1 MAAPEESAR
10 IYCLPQF
17 LSDAAHYQIFIHYP
31 NFLWQVGRF
40 EESIFYGQKIYDSF
54 AQHHGEA
61 SMVTGLA
68 AQYLGGCYF
77 NSGRRKESIP
87 WYKKGL
93 ECMLASGTG
102 DHEDLGMSY
111 EKVARCYTWEYEQDF
126 ARAEELFQISLDMR
140 IRLRDGLADGK
151 QYDRVASYEP
161 YDLQLA
167 NDRIGEVYMEM
178 GRMYQAMS
186 DYQQASHYTQLE
198 LDIIL
203 RNRPD
208 NLSGIAY
215 CHYDLGVCRY
225 RQALQARQNADKDA
239 ANALLKQSEEYLEKA
254 LASNMKMRGA
264 LAIDTI
270 DNQEYLADVYKAQGR
285 RGDASNAYMAVLT
298 MVEDL
303 LGPTHPR
310 IADVKEKMRFT

>member
-1 MAAPEESAR
+1 
-10 IYCLPQF
+10 
-17 LSDAAHYQIFIHYP
+17 
-31 NFLWQVGRF
+31 
-40 EESIFYGQKIYDSF
+40 
-54 AQHHGEA
+54 
-61 SMVTGLA
+61 MVTGLA

-77 NSGRRKESIP
+77 NSGRIKESIP

-111 EKVARCYTWEYEQDF
+111 EKVARCYTWEYEHDF
-126 ARAEELFQISLDMR
+126 A
-140 IRLRDGLADGK
+140 
-151 QYDRVASYEP
+151 
-161 YDLQLA
+161 
-167 NDRIGEVYMEM
+167 
-178 GRMYQAMS
+178 
-186 DYQQASHYTQLE
+186 
-198 LDIIL
+198 
-203 RNRPD
+203 RPD

-225 RQALQARQNADKDA
+225 HQALQARQNADKDA